1 MLQCLLHCLD
11 LLGYCHGSFD
21 LLHWALLIS
30 SCCGLLFAA
39 AVGGGAVCAEHFK
52 RSAGECCGTWER
64 WGTPG
69 SGAAAMQ
76 ESAHTAA
83 ASGELSGS

>member
-1 MLQCLLHCLD
+1 
-11 LLGYCHGSFD
+11 
-21 LLHWALLIS
+21 
-30 SCCGLLFAA
+30 
-39 AVGGGAVCAEHFK
+39 VCAEHFK